1 MPPLEVRHYESSS
14 GRDAIA
20 RFLDEL
26 PASDA
31 ARCVAVINWLRSG
44 EIEYHRNA
52 RKHLDGDIWELR
64 ARSDGEQFR
73 FLFAVESGIAYLLVP
88 VHKKRQKVDRDDIRP
103 AQTRFDEA
111 RRRSGRS

>member
-14 GRDAIA
+14 GRDVIA

-88 VHKKRQKVDRDDIRP
+88 VHKKRQKVDRDDIRL